1 MKLTLLIVSG
11 GIEAIPGIQKA
22 KELGVHVVVSDGNP
36 EAPGFAWADDHLLA
50 STYDIEQTV
59 KAAKKYHRT
68 KRPIDGVI
76 CIAAD
81 VPHTVAG
88 VAERL
93 KLPGISRESAHLA
106 TDKLAMKEAFARH
119 GVPIPW
125 FSEVQSADQLGRIVL
140 SQGFPLVL
148 KPVDSRGA
156 RGVVLLQE
164 GVDLPWAF
172 DYSRRQSPAHRVMI
186 ERFLEG
192 PQVSTES
199 LVVDDVIYT
208 PGFSDRNY
216 QYIERYAPNI
226 IENGGEMPSFLS
238 LEIQDEVKELVKKGA
253 RALGIKQGV
262 VKGDIVISAG
272 KPYIIELA
280 ARLSGGYFC
289 SHSIPFNTGVDLVA
303 AAIKQCLG
311 LPVKGE
317 DLIPKWQRG
326 VCQRYLFPEPGVVCS
341 IDGVEAVI
349 ESEGIRFCEIR
360 TAVGERIGPI
370 DSHPARA
377 GVLMAVAETREQAI
391 SLAERAVQRISI
403 KVR

>member
-1 MKLTLLIVSG
+1 MKLTLLIISG
-11 GIEAIPGIQKA
+11 GIEALPGIHKA
-22 KELGVHVVVSDGNP
+22 REMGIHVVVSDGNP
-36 EAPGFAWADDHLLA
+36 AAPGFAWADDHLQV
-50 STYDIEQTV
+50 STYDVEETI
-59 KAAKKYHRT
+59 KAAEKYHRT
-68 KRPIDGVI
+68 KRPINGVI

-93 KLPGISRESAHLA
+93 GVPGISRESAHLA

-125 FSEVQSADQLGRIVL
+125 FSEVQSLDQLHKIVL
-140 SQGFPLVL
+140 SRGFPLVL

-156 RGVVLLQE
+156 RGVVLLKK
-164 GVDLPWAF
+164 GVDLSWAF
-172 DYSRRQSPAHRVMI
+172 DYSRKQSPTHRIMI

-199 LVVDDVIYT
+199 LIVGDIICT

-216 QYIERYAPNI
+216 QFLERYAPNI

-238 LEIQDEVKELVKKGA
+238 SEIQDEVKDLVKKGA
-253 RALGIKQGV
+253 CALGINRGV
-262 VKGDIVISAG
+262 IKGDIVINKG
-272 KPYIIELA
+272 KPCIIELA

-289 SHSIPFNTGVDLVA
+289 SHSIPFNTGVDLLA

-311 LPVKGE
+311 LPVQGE
-317 DLIPKWQRG
+317 DLIPKYQRG
-326 VCQRYLFPEPGVVCS
+326 VCQRYLFPDPGVVCS
-341 IDGVEAVI
+341 IDGVEAVRT
-349 ESEGIRFCEIR
+349 SEGIEFCEIR

-391 SLAERAVQRISI
+391 FLAERAVQRISI